1 MQRFTYSVRAKADR
15 VWEILTKNEKGELSV
30 MHPFRYSVKTKAN
43 RQLAWE
49 IYTNHD
55 NWRSFARIYGEIK
68 WTKGYPWQVGS
79 TIEIEILRPVEI
91 AIDHTII
98 LCNPGRMIGWID
110 RALGITISQ
119 WVSFEEEPDGGTRV
133 HTQGEIFSHGLKIA
147 GKSVEQLVE
156 VFTETWYENFR
167 AECDQCANESPCET
181 LC

>member
-1 MQRFTYSVRAKADR
+1 MYQFK
-15 VWEILTKNEKGELSV
+15 
-30 MHPFRYSVKTKAN
+30 YSVKTKAE
-43 RQLAWE
+43 RARAWE

-55 NWRSFARIYGEIK
+55 NWRSFASIYGEIG
-68 WTKGYPWQVGS
+68 WVKGYPWQVGS
-79 TIEIEILRPVEI
+79 SMEIEILRPVEVVVN
-91 AIDHTII
+91 HTII

-119 WVSFEEEPDGGTRV
+119 WVSFEELPEGGTKV

-147 GKSVEQLVE
+147 GKSVEQLME

-167 AECDQCANESPCET
+167 EACDRLVGANRCES